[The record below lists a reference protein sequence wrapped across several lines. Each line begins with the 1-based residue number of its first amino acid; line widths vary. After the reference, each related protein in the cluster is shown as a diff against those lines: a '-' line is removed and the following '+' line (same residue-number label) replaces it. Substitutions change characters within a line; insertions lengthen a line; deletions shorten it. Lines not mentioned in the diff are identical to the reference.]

1 MKSYKEFLSEARQ
14 KTGAALEA
22 EKLGLVHV
30 GYGKYANPR
39 TKKVEYRSE
48 GGQKL
53 VKVSPGKSGMPA
65 DPNAGP
71 ETAAADPGTQE
82 QADIT
87 LTFGRFNPPT
97 IGHEKLIQQ
106 VANAAKGDFRI
117 YPSRS
122 QDPAKNPLDPGTKIE
137 WMKKM
142 FPDYADAIVG
152 DEKMRTIFDVLKA
165 VASEGYTDVTI
176 VVGSDRV
183 AEFQNLAEKYNGSL
197 YNFGSI
203 QVISAGERDAD
214 AEDVSGMSASK
225 MRKAA
230 MDDDF
235 ESFKKGI
242 PNTLSEKDK
251 KALFQTVQ
259 DSMHTTDAPMEMWQY
274 APKMDYE
281 MLREAYYNNQIF
293 CEGSIV
299 QHLDTGVV
307 GEVIHRG
314 TNYVIYADEY
324 DNTHRGW
331 LTQLSEGADP
341 KTQLE
346 IGTDKYRNYV
356 QQLTPGQPKITFG
369 GWMKKV
375 KTTK

>member
-1 MKSYKEFLSEARQ
+1 MKRYTNFLSEA
-14 KTGAALEA
+14 KSKAAAQA

-39 TKKVEYRSE
+39 TKKVVYRSE
-48 GGQKL
+48 GGEKL
-53 VKVSPGKSGMPA
+53 VKVSPKDAGLPTDHPAAPEQDAAKSPEQGMS
-65 DPNAGP
+65 
-71 ETAAADPGTQE
+71 
-82 QADIT
+82 IT

-106 VANAAKGDFRI
+106 VASAAKQGDFRI

-122 QDPAKNPLDPGTKIE
+122 QDPTKNPLDPNTKAE

-142 FPDYADAIVG
+142 FPDYADAIVN
-152 DEKMRTIFDVLKA
+152 DEGMRNIFDVLKA
-165 VASEGYTDVTI
+165 VAGEGYTEVNI

-183 AEFQNLAEKYNGSL
+183 SEFQNLAQKYNGSL
-197 YNFGSI
+197 YNFNNI

-242 PNTLSEKDK
+242 PDTLKDPDKEK
-251 KALFQTVQ
+251 LFRTLQ
-259 DSMHTTDAPMEMWQY
+259 DAMHATTKVAKETWEY
-274 APKMDYE
+274 APELDYE
-281 MLREAYYNNQIF
+281 NLREAYFNEEIF
-293 CEGSIV
+293 TIGSLV
-299 QHLDTGVV
+299 ENLDTGIT
-307 GEVIHRG
+307 GKVIHRG
-314 TNYVIYADEY
+314 TNYVIYVDQF
-324 DNTHRGW
+324 DTSHRGW
-331 LTQLSEGADP
+331 LTQLNEGEDP
-341 KTQLE
+341 RTQWE
-346 IGTDKYRNYV
+346 VGTDKYRDAV

-375 KTTK
+375 KITK

>member
-1 MKSYKEFLSEARQ
+1 LSEG
-14 KTGAALEA
+14 KKSGAAAEA

-48 GGQKL
+48 GGMKL
-53 VKVSPGKSGMPA
+53 VKVSAKDAGLPTDHPAAPEQDAAKAPDQGMSV
-65 DPNAGP
+65 
-71 ETAAADPGTQE
+71 
-82 QADIT
+82 T

-97 IGHEKLIQQ
+97 VGHEKLIQQ
-106 VANAAKGDFRI
+106 VANSANGDFRI

-122 QDPAKNPLDPGTKIE
+122 QDPQKNPLDPNTKIE

-142 FPDYADAIVG
+142 FPDYAENIVG
-152 DEKMRTIFDVLKA
+152 DEGMRNIFDVLKA
-165 VASEGYTDVTI
+165 VAAEGYTEVNI

-183 AEFQNLAEKYNGSL
+183 SEFQNLAQKYNGSL
-197 YNFGSI
+197 YNFNNI

-230 MDDDF
+230 MEDQYEVF
-235 ESFKKGI
+235 AKGI
-242 PNTLSEKDK
+242 PDTLKDADK
-251 KALFQTVQ
+251 QKLFRTLQ
-259 DSMHTTDAPMEMWQY
+259 DAMHVTTKVETWQY
-274 APKMDYE
+274 APKLDYE
-281 MLREAYYNNQIF
+281 LLREAYYNNEIF
-293 CEGSIV
+293 QEGSIV
-299 QHLDTGVV
+299 QHLDTGIL

-314 TNYVIYADEY
+314 PNYVIYADEY
-324 DNTHRGW
+324 DNTYRGW

-341 KTQLE
+341 ATQLE
-346 IGTDKYRNYV
+346 IGTDKYRDYV
-356 QQLTPGQPKITFG
+356 QQLTPGQPKVTFG

>member
-1 MKSYKEFLSEARQ
+1 MKSYRDFLSEA
-14 KTGAALEA
+14 KKSGAAAEA

-48 GGQKL
+48 GGMKL
-53 VKVSPGKSGMPA
+53 VKVGPKDAGMPTDHPA
-65 DPNAGP
+65 APEQNA
-71 ETAAADPGTQE
+71 AKAADQGMS
-82 QADIT
+82 IT

-122 QDPAKNPLDPGTKIE
+122 QDPAKNPLDPNTKVE

-142 FPDYADAIVG
+142 FPDYADAIIS
-152 DEKMRTIFDVLKA
+152 DEKMRNIFDVLKN
-165 VASEGYTDVTI
+165 VAAEGYTEVNI

-183 AEFQNLAEKYNGSL
+183 SEFQNLAQKYNGSL
-197 YNFGSI
+197 YNFNNI

-230 MDDDF
+230 MDDQF
-235 ESFKKGI
+235 EVFKKGV
-242 PNTLSEKDK
+242 PNTLKDSQK
-251 KALFQTVQ
+251 EELFRTLQ
-259 DSMHTTDAPMEMWQY
+259 DAMHATAKVEMWQY
-274 APKMDYE
+274 APELDYE
-281 MLREAYYNNQIF
+281 TLREAYYNGEIF
-293 CEGSIV
+293 EEGTIV
-299 QHLDTGVV
+299 QNLDTGIL

-314 TNYVIYADEY
+314 PNYVIYADEF

-346 IGTDKYRNYV
+346 IGTDKYRDYV

-375 KTTK
+375 KNTK

>member
-1 MKSYKEFLSEARQ
+1 MKSYRDFLSEG
-14 KTGAALEA
+14 KKSGAAAEA

-48 GGQKL
+48 GGMKL
-53 VKVSPGKSGMPA
+53 VKVNPKDAGLPTDHPA
-65 DPNAGP
+65 AP
-71 ETAAADPGTQE
+71 EQDAAKAPD
-82 QADIT
+82 QAMTIT

-97 IGHEKLIQQ
+97 VGHEKLIKQ
-106 VANAAKGDFRI
+106 VASSAKGDFRI

-122 QDPAKNPLDPGTKIE
+122 QDPQKNPLDPNTKIE

-152 DEKMRTIFDVLKA
+152 DENMRNIFDVLKA
-165 VASEGYTDVTI
+165 VAAEGYTEVNI

-183 AEFQNLAEKYNGSL
+183 SEFQNLAQKYNGSL
-197 YNFGSI
+197 YNFNNI
-203 QVISAGERDAD
+203 QVISAGERDSD

-230 MDDDF
+230 MEDQF
-235 ESFKKGI
+235 EVFKKGI
-242 PNTLSEKDK
+242 PDTLKDPDKEK
-251 KALFQTVQ
+251 LFRTLQ
-259 DSMHTTDAPMEMWQY
+259 DAMHATSKTETWQY
-274 APKMDYE
+274 APKLDYE
-281 MLREAYYNNQIF
+281 MLREAYYQGEIF
-293 CEGSIV
+293 KEGAIV

-314 TNYVIYADEY
+314 PNYIIYADEY

-331 LTQLSEGADP
+331 LTQMSEGADP
-341 KTQLE
+341 STQLE
-346 IGTDKYRNYV
+346 IGTDKYRDYV
-356 QQLTPGQPKITFG
+356 QQLTPGQPKVTFG

>member
-1 MKSYKEFLSEARQ
+1 MKSYRDFLSEA
-14 KTGAALEA
+14 KKSGAAAEA

-48 GGQKL
+48 GGMKL
-53 VKVSPGKSGMPA
+53 VKVGSKDAGMPTDHPA
-65 DPNAGP
+65 APEQNA
-71 ETAAADPGTQE
+71 AKAADQGMS
-82 QADIT
+82 IT

-122 QDPAKNPLDPGTKIE
+122 QDPAKNPLDPNTKVE

-142 FPDYADAIVG
+142 FPDYADAIIS
-152 DEKMRTIFDVLKA
+152 DEKMRNIFDVLKN
-165 VASEGYTDVTI
+165 VAAEGYTEVNI

-183 AEFQNLAEKYNGSL
+183 SEFQNLAQKYNGSL
-197 YNFGSI
+197 YNFNNI

-230 MDDDF
+230 MDDQF
-235 ESFKKGI
+235 EVFKKGV
-242 PNTLSEKDK
+242 PNTLKDSQK
-251 KALFQTVQ
+251 EELFRTLQ
-259 DSMHTTDAPMEMWQY
+259 DAMHATAKVEMWQY
-274 APKMDYE
+274 APELDYE
-281 MLREAYYNNQIF
+281 TLREAYYNGEIF
-293 CEGSIV
+293 EEGTIV
-299 QHLDTGVV
+299 QNLDTGIL

-314 TNYVIYADEY
+314 PNYVIYADEF

-346 IGTDKYRNYV
+346 IGTDKYRDYV

-375 KTTK
+375 KNTK

>member
-1 MKSYKEFLSEARQ
+1 MKRYKEFLNEA
-14 KTGAALEA
+14 KKSGAAAEA

-53 VKVSPGKSGMPA
+53 VKVNPKDAGLPTDHPAAPEQNAAKAPDQGMA
-65 DPNAGP
+65 
-71 ETAAADPGTQE
+71 
-82 QADIT
+82 IT

-106 VANAAKGDFRI
+106 VASAAKQGDFRI

-122 QDPAKNPLDPGTKIE
+122 VDPAKNPLDPNTKAE

-142 FPDYADAIVG
+142 FPDYADAIVN
-152 DEKMRTIFDVLKA
+152 DEGMRNIFDVLKA
-165 VASEGYTDVTI
+165 VAAEGYTEVNI

-183 AEFQNLAEKYNGSL
+183 SEFQNLAQKYNGSL
-197 YNFGSI
+197 YNFNNI

-235 ESFKKGI
+235 ETFKKGI
-242 PNTLSEKDK
+242 PDTLTDPDK
-251 KALFQTVQ
+251 KKLFTTVQ
-259 DSMHTTDAPMEMWQY
+259 DSMHTTTKAEMWQI
-274 APKMDYE
+274 APKLDYE
-281 MLREAYYNNQIF
+281 NLREAYYNNEIF
-293 CEGSIV
+293 QEGAIV

-314 TNYVIYADEY
+314 TNYVIYVDEY
-324 DNTHRGW
+324 DTSHRGW
-331 LTQLSEGADP
+331 LTQLTEGADP

-346 IGTDKYRNYV
+346 VGTDKYRNYV
-356 QQLTPGQPKITFG
+356 QQLTPGQSKITFG

>member
-1 MKSYKEFLSEARQ
+1 MKSYRDFLSEG
-14 KTGAALEA
+14 KKSGAAAEA

-48 GGQKL
+48 GGMKL
-53 VKVSPGKSGMPA
+53 VKVSAKDAGLPTDHPAAPEQDAAKAPDQGMSV
-65 DPNAGP
+65 
-71 ETAAADPGTQE
+71 
-82 QADIT
+82 T

-97 IGHEKLIQQ
+97 VGHEKLIQQ
-106 VANAAKGDFRI
+106 VANSANGDFRI

-122 QDPAKNPLDPGTKIE
+122 QDPQKNPLDPNTKIE

-142 FPDYADAIVG
+142 FPDYAENIVG
-152 DEKMRTIFDVLKA
+152 DEKMRNIFDVLKA
-165 VASEGYTDVTI
+165 VAAEGYTEVNI

-183 AEFQNLAEKYNGSL
+183 SEFQNLAQKYNGSL
-197 YNFGSI
+197 YNFNNI

-230 MDDDF
+230 MEDQYEVF
-235 ESFKKGI
+235 AKGI
-242 PNTLSEKDK
+242 PSTLKDSDKEK
-251 KALFQTVQ
+251 LFRTLQ
-259 DSMHTTDAPMEMWQY
+259 DAMHVTTKVETWQY
-274 APKMDYE
+274 APELDYE
-281 MLREAYYNNQIF
+281 LLREAYYNNEIF
-293 CEGSIV
+293 QEGAIV
-299 QHLDTGVV
+299 QNLDTGIL

-314 TNYVIYADEY
+314 PNYVIYADEY

-341 KTQLE
+341 STQLE
-346 IGTDKYRNYV
+346 IGTDKYRDYV
-356 QQLTPGQPKITFG
+356 QQLTPGQPKVTFG

>member
-1 MKSYKEFLSEARQ
+1 MKSYRDFLSEA
-14 KTGAALEA
+14 KKSGAAQEA

-48 GGQKL
+48 GGMKL
-53 VKVSPGKSGMPA
+53 VKVKPGDAGLPTDHPA
-65 DPNAGP
+65 AP
-71 ETAAADPGTQE
+71 EQDAAKAPDQGTT
-82 QADIT
+82 IT

-97 IGHEKLIQQ
+97 VGHEKLIKQ
-106 VANAAKGDFRI
+106 VATSAPGDFRI

-122 QDPAKNPLDPGTKIE
+122 QDPQKNPLDPNTKIE

-142 FPDYADAIVG
+142 FPDYADAIIG
-152 DEKMRTIFDVLKA
+152 DENMRNIFDVLKA
-165 VASEGYTDVTI
+165 VAAEGYTEVNI
-176 VVGSDRV
+176 VVGGDRV
-183 AEFQNLAEKYNGSL
+183 AEFQNLAQKYNGSL
-197 YNFGSI
+197 YNFNNI
-203 QVISAGERDAD
+203 QVISAGERDSD

-230 MDDDF
+230 MEDDF
-235 ESFKKGI
+235 SSFEKGI
-242 PNTLSEKDK
+242 PTTLSDKEKHDLF
-251 KALFQTVQ
+251 KALQ
-259 DSMHTTDAPMEMWQY
+259 DAMHTTTKVETWQY
-274 APKMDYE
+274 APKMDYD
-281 MLREAYYNNQIF
+281 MLREAYFNCEIF
-293 CEGSIV
+293 EEGAIV
-299 QHLDTGVV
+299 QHLDTGIL

-314 TNYVIYADEY
+314 PNYIIYADEY

-331 LTQLSEGADP
+331 LTQMSEGADP

-346 IGTDKYRNYV
+346 VGTDKYRDYV

>member
-1 MKSYKEFLSEARQ
+1 MKNYKDFLSEA
-14 KTGAALEA
+14 KKSGAAAEA

-48 GGQKL
+48 GGMKL
-53 VKVSPGKSGMPA
+53 VKVSAKDAGLPTDHPA
-65 DPNAGP
+65 AP
-71 ETAAADPGTQE
+71 EQDAAKAADQGMS
-82 QADIT
+82 IT

-97 IGHEKLIQQ
+97 VGHEKLIKQ
-106 VANAAKGDFRI
+106 VANSANGDFRI

-122 QDPAKNPLDPGTKIE
+122 QDPQKNPLDPNTKAE

-142 FPDYADAIVG
+142 FPEYADAIVT
-152 DEKMRTIFDVLKA
+152 DENMRNIFDVLKA
-165 VASEGYTDVTI
+165 VAAEGYTEVNI

-183 AEFQNLAEKYNGSL
+183 SEFQNLAQKYNGSL
-197 YNFGSI
+197 YNFNNI
-203 QVISAGERDAD
+203 QVISAGERDSD

-230 MDDDF
+230 MDDQF
-235 ESFKKGI
+235 EVFKKGI
-242 PNTLSEKDK
+242 PDTLKDSDKEK
-251 KALFQTVQ
+251 LFRTLQ
-259 DSMHTTDAPMEMWQY
+259 DAMHVTTKVETWQY
-274 APKMDYE
+274 APKLDYE
-281 MLREAYYNNQIF
+281 MLREAYYQGEVF
-293 CEGSIV
+293 REGAIV

-314 TNYVIYADEY
+314 PNYVIYADEY

-346 IGTDKYRNYV
+346 IGTDKYRDYV
-356 QQLTPGQPKITFG
+356 QQLTPGQSKIKFG

-375 KTTK
+375 KMTK

>member
-1 MKSYKEFLSEARQ
+1 MKSYRDFLSEA
-14 KTGAALEA
+14 KKSGAAAEA

-48 GGQKL
+48 GGMKL
-53 VKVSPGKSGMPA
+53 VKVSPKDAGLPTDHPAAPEQDAAKAPDQGM
-65 DPNAGP
+65 
-71 ETAAADPGTQE
+71 T
-82 QADIT
+82 IT

-97 IGHEKLIQQ
+97 VGHEKLIQQ
-106 VANAAKGDFRI
+106 VANSAPGDFRI

-122 QDPAKNPLDPGTKIE
+122 QDPQKNPLDPNTKIE

-152 DEKMRTIFDVLKA
+152 DEKMRNIFDVLKN
-165 VASEGYTDVTI
+165 VASEGYTEVNI
-176 VVGSDRV
+176 VVGGDRV
-183 AEFQNLAEKYNGSL
+183 SEFQNLSQKYNGSL
-197 YNFGSI
+197 YNFNNI

-235 ESFKKGI
+235 STFEKGTPTSLSDKEKHDLFK
-242 PNTLSEKDK
+242 TL
-251 KALFQTVQ
+251 Q
-259 DSMHTTDAPMEMWQY
+259 DAMHTTAKVETWQY

-281 MLREAYYNNQIF
+281 MLREAYYNGEIF
-293 CEGSIV
+293 QEGAIV
-299 QHLDTGVV
+299 QHLDTGVL

-314 TNYVIYADEY
+314 PNYIIYADEY

-331 LTQLSEGADP
+331 LTQMSEGADP

-346 IGTDKYRNYV
+346 IGTDKYRDYV
-356 QQLTPGQPKITFG
+356 QQLTPGQPKVTFG

-375 KTTK
+375 KITK

>member
-1 MKSYKEFLSEARQ
+1 MKSYRDFLSEA
-14 KTGAALEA
+14 KKSGAAAEA

-48 GGQKL
+48 GGMKL
-53 VKVSPGKSGMPA
+53 VKVGSKDAGMPTDHPA
-65 DPNAGP
+65 APEQNA
-71 ETAAADPGTQE
+71 AKAADQGMS
-82 QADIT
+82 IT

-122 QDPAKNPLDPGTKIE
+122 QDPAKNPLDPNTKVE

-142 FPDYADAIVG
+142 FPDYADAIIS
-152 DEKMRTIFDVLKA
+152 DEKMRNIFDVLKN
-165 VASEGYTDVTI
+165 VAAEGYTEVNI

-183 AEFQNLAEKYNGSL
+183 SEFQNLAQKYNGSL
-197 YNFGSI
+197 YNFNNI

-230 MDDDF
+230 MDDQF
-235 ESFKKGI
+235 EVFKKGV
-242 PNTLSEKDK
+242 PNTLKDSQK
-251 KALFQTVQ
+251 EELFRTLQ
-259 DSMHTTDAPMEMWQY
+259 DAMHATAKVEMWQY
-274 APKMDYE
+274 APELDYE
-281 MLREAYYNNQIF
+281 TLREAYYNGEIF
-293 CEGSIV
+293 EEGTIV
-299 QHLDTGVV
+299 QNLDTGIL

-314 TNYVIYADEY
+314 PNYVIYADEF

-346 IGTDKYRNYV
+346 IGTDKYRDYV

-369 GWMKKV
+369 GWIKKV
-375 KTTK
+375 KNTK

>member
-1 MKSYKEFLSEARQ
+1 MKSYRDFLSEA
-14 KTGAALEA
+14 KKSGAAAEA

-48 GGQKL
+48 GGMKL
-53 VKVSPGKSGMPA
+53 VKVSPKDAGLPTDHPAAPEQDAAKAPDQGM
-65 DPNAGP
+65 
-71 ETAAADPGTQE
+71 T
-82 QADIT
+82 IT

-97 IGHEKLIQQ
+97 VGHEKLIQQ
-106 VANAAKGDFRI
+106 VANSAPGDFRI

-122 QDPAKNPLDPGTKIE
+122 QDPQKNPLDPNTKIE

-152 DEKMRTIFDVLKA
+152 DEKMRNIFDVLKN
-165 VASEGYTDVTI
+165 VASEGYTEVNI
-176 VVGSDRV
+176 VVGGDRV
-183 AEFQNLAEKYNGSL
+183 AEFQNLAQKYNGSL
-197 YNFGSI
+197 YNFNNI

-235 ESFKKGI
+235 STFEKGTPTSLSDKEKHDLFK
-242 PNTLSEKDK
+242 TL
-251 KALFQTVQ
+251 Q
-259 DSMHTTDAPMEMWQY
+259 DAMHTTAKVETWQY

-281 MLREAYYNNQIF
+281 MLREAYYNGEIF
-293 CEGSIV
+293 QEGAIV
-299 QHLDTGVV
+299 QHLDTGVL

-314 TNYVIYADEY
+314 PNYIIYADEY

-331 LTQLSEGADP
+331 LTQMSEGADP

-346 IGTDKYRNYV
+346 IGTDKYRDYV
-356 QQLTPGQPKITFG
+356 QQLTPGQPKVTFG

-375 KTTK
+375 KITK

>member
-1 MKSYKEFLSEARQ
+1 MKSYRDFLSEA
-14 KTGAALEA
+14 KKSGAAAEA

-48 GGQKL
+48 GGMKL
-53 VKVSPGKSGMPA
+53 VKVSPKDAGLPTDHPAAPEQDAAKAPDQGM
-65 DPNAGP
+65 
-71 ETAAADPGTQE
+71 T
-82 QADIT
+82 IT

-97 IGHEKLIQQ
+97 VGHEKLIQQ
-106 VANAAKGDFRI
+106 VANSAPGDFRI

-122 QDPAKNPLDPGTKIE
+122 QDPQKNPLDPNTKIE

-152 DEKMRTIFDVLKA
+152 DEKMRNIFDVLKN
-165 VASEGYTDVTI
+165 VASEGYTEVNI
-176 VVGSDRV
+176 VVGGDRV
-183 AEFQNLAEKYNGSL
+183 SEFQNLAQKYNGSL
-197 YNFGSI
+197 YNFNNI

-235 ESFKKGI
+235 STFEKGTPTSLSDKEKHDLFK
-242 PNTLSEKDK
+242 TL
-251 KALFQTVQ
+251 Q
-259 DSMHTTDAPMEMWQY
+259 DAMHTTAKVETWQY

-281 MLREAYYNNQIF
+281 MLREAYYNGEIF
-293 CEGSIV
+293 QEGAIV
-299 QHLDTGVV
+299 QHLDTGVL

-314 TNYVIYADEY
+314 PNYIIYADEY

-331 LTQLSEGADP
+331 LTQMSEGADP

-346 IGTDKYRNYV
+346 IGTDKYRDYV
-356 QQLTPGQPKITFG
+356 QQLTPGQPKVTFG

-375 KTTK
+375 KITK

>member
-1 MKSYKEFLSEARQ
+1 MKNYKDFLSEA
-14 KTGAALEA
+14 KKSGAAAEA

-48 GGQKL
+48 GGLKL
-53 VKVSPGKSGMPA
+53 VKVSAKDAGLPTDHPA
-65 DPNAGP
+65 AP
-71 ETAAADPGTQE
+71 EQDAAKAADQGMS
-82 QADIT
+82 IT

-97 IGHEKLIQQ
+97 VGHEKLIKQ
-106 VANAAKGDFRI
+106 VANSANGDFRI

-122 QDPAKNPLDPGTKIE
+122 QDPQKNPLDPNTKAE

-142 FPDYADAIVG
+142 FPEYADAIVT
-152 DEKMRTIFDVLKA
+152 DENMRNIFDVLKA
-165 VASEGYTDVTI
+165 VAAEGYTEVNI

-183 AEFQNLAEKYNGSL
+183 SEFQNLAQKYNGSL
-197 YNFGSI
+197 YNFNNI
-203 QVISAGERDAD
+203 QVISAGERDSD

-230 MDDDF
+230 MDDQF
-235 ESFKKGI
+235 EVFKKGI
-242 PNTLSEKDK
+242 PDTLKDSDKEK
-251 KALFQTVQ
+251 LFRTLQ
-259 DSMHTTDAPMEMWQY
+259 DAMHVSSKVETWQY
-274 APKMDYE
+274 APKLDYE
-281 MLREAYYNNQIF
+281 MLREAYYQGEVF
-293 CEGSIV
+293 REGAIV

-314 TNYVIYADEY
+314 PNYVIYADEY

-346 IGTDKYRNYV
+346 VGTDKYRDYV
-356 QQLTPGQPKITFG
+356 QQLTPGQSKIKFG

-375 KTTK
+375 KMTK

>member
-1 MKSYKEFLSEARQ
+1 MKRYTDFLNEA
-14 KTGAALEA
+14 KKSGAAAEA

-48 GGQKL
+48 GGMKL
-53 VKVSPGKSGMPA
+53 VKISPKDSGLPTDHPAAPEQDPSKSADQGMA
-65 DPNAGP
+65 
-71 ETAAADPGTQE
+71 
-82 QADIT
+82 IT

-97 IGHEKLIQQ
+97 VGHEKLIQQ
-106 VANAAKGDFRI
+106 VASTAKQGDFRI

-122 QDPAKNPLDPGTKIE
+122 VDPAKNPLDPNTKAE

-142 FPDYADAIVG
+142 FPDYADSIVS
-152 DEKMRTIFDVLKA
+152 DEGMRNIFDVLKA
-165 VASEGYTDVTI
+165 VAAEGYTEVNI

-183 AEFQNLAEKYNGSL
+183 SEFQNLAKKYNGSL
-197 YNFGSI
+197 YNFNNI

-235 ESFKKGI
+235 ETFKKGV
-242 PNTLSEKDK
+242 PDTLKDPDK
-251 KALFQTVQ
+251 KKLFKTLQ
-259 DSMHTTDAPMEMWQY
+259 DAMHTTSKVSKETWEY
-274 APKMDYE
+274 APKLDYE
-281 MLREAYYNNQIF
+281 MLREAYYNQEVF
-293 CEGSIV
+293 QEGAIV

-307 GEVIHRG
+307 GKVIHRG
-314 TNYVIYADEY
+314 TNYVIYVDEY
-324 DNTHRGW
+324 DNSHRGW

-341 KTQLE
+341 KTQWE
-346 IGTDKYRNYV
+346 VGTDKYRDAI
-356 QQLTPGQPKITFG
+356 QKLTPGQSKITFG
-369 GWMKKV
+369 GWMKNV

>member
-1 MKSYKEFLSEARQ
+1 MS
-14 KTGAALEA
+14 
-22 EKLGLVHV
+22 
-30 GYGKYANPR
+30 
-39 TKKVEYRSE
+39 
-48 GGQKL
+48 
-53 VKVSPGKSGMPA
+53 
-65 DPNAGP
+65 
-71 ETAAADPGTQE
+71 
-82 QADIT
+82 IT

-122 QDPAKNPLDPGTKIE
+122 QDPAKNPLDPNTKVE

-142 FPDYADAIVG
+142 FPDYADAIIS
-152 DEKMRTIFDVLKA
+152 DEKMRNIFDVLKN
-165 VASEGYTDVTI
+165 VAAEGYTEVNI

-183 AEFQNLAEKYNGSL
+183 SEFQNLAQKYNGSL
-197 YNFGSI
+197 YNFNNI

-230 MDDDF
+230 MDDQF
-235 ESFKKGI
+235 EVFKKGV
-242 PNTLSEKDK
+242 PNTLKDSQK
-251 KALFQTVQ
+251 EELFRTLQ
-259 DSMHTTDAPMEMWQY
+259 DAMHATAKVEMWQY
-274 APKMDYE
+274 APELDYE
-281 MLREAYYNNQIF
+281 TLREAYYNGEIF
-293 CEGSIV
+293 EEGTIV
-299 QHLDTGVV
+299 QNLDTGIL

-314 TNYVIYADEY
+314 PNYVIYADEF

-346 IGTDKYRNYV
+346 IGTDKYRDYV

-375 KTTK
+375 KNTK

>member
-1 MKSYKEFLSEARQ
+1 MKSYRDFLSEA
-14 KTGAALEA
+14 KKSGAAAEA

-48 GGQKL
+48 GGMKL
-53 VKVSPGKSGMPA
+53 VKVGSKDAGMPTDHPA
-65 DPNAGP
+65 APEQNA
-71 ETAAADPGTQE
+71 AKAADQGMS
-82 QADIT
+82 IT

-122 QDPAKNPLDPGTKIE
+122 QDPAKNPLDPNTKVE

-142 FPDYADAIVG
+142 FPDYADAIIS
-152 DEKMRTIFDVLKA
+152 DEKMRNIFDVLKN
-165 VASEGYTDVTI
+165 VAAEGYTEVNI

-183 AEFQNLAEKYNGSL
+183 SEFQNLAQKYNGSL
-197 YNFGSI
+197 YNFNNI

-230 MDDDF
+230 MDDQF
-235 ESFKKGI
+235 EVFKKGV
-242 PNTLSEKDK
+242 PNTLKDSQK
-251 KALFQTVQ
+251 EELFRTLQ
-259 DSMHTTDAPMEMWQY
+259 DAMHATAKVEMWQY
-274 APKMDYE
+274 APELDYE
-281 MLREAYYNNQIF
+281 TLREAYYNGEIF
-293 CEGSIV
+293 EEGTIV
-299 QHLDTGVV
+299 QNLDTGIL

-314 TNYVIYADEY
+314 PNYVIYADEF

-346 IGTDKYRNYV
+346 IGTDTYRDYV

-375 KTTK
+375 KNTK

>member
-1 MKSYKEFLSEARQ
+1 MKSYKDFLGEGKKS
-14 KTGAALEA
+14 GAAQEA

-48 GGQKL
+48 GGLKL
-53 VKVSPGKSGMPA
+53 VKISPKDAGLPTDHPAAPEQDAAKAPEQGMA
-65 DPNAGP
+65 
-71 ETAAADPGTQE
+71 
-82 QADIT
+82 IT

-97 IGHEKLIQQ
+97 IGHEKLLKQ
-106 VANAAKGDFRI
+106 VSSSATGDFRI

-122 QDPAKNPLDPGTKIE
+122 QDPAKNPLDPNTKTE

-142 FPDYADAIVG
+142 FPDYAENIVS
-152 DEKMRTIFDVLKA
+152 DENMRNIFDVLKA
-165 VASEGYTDVTI
+165 VAAEGYTEVNI

-183 AEFQNLAEKYNGSL
+183 SEFQNLAQKYNGSL
-197 YNFGSI
+197 YNFNNI

-230 MDDDF
+230 VDDDF
-235 ESFKKGI
+235 ESFKKGV
-242 PNTLSEKDK
+242 PNTLKDADKEK
-251 KALFQTVQ
+251 LFRTLQ
-259 DSMHTTDAPMEMWQY
+259 DAMHTTTKVETWQY
-274 APKMDYE
+274 APKLDYE
-281 MLREAYYNNQIF
+281 MLREAYFNNKIF
-293 CEGSIV
+293 QEGSVV
-299 QHLDTGVV
+299 QHLDTGIL

-314 TNYVIYADEY
+314 PNYVIYADEY
-324 DNTHRGW
+324 DNTYRGW

-341 KTQLE
+341 KTQWE
-346 IGTDKYRNYV
+346 VGTDKYRDAV
-356 QQLTPGQPKITFG
+356 QKLTPGQPKVTFG
-369 GWMKKV
+369 GWMKKL

>member
-1 MKSYKEFLSEARQ
+1 MKNYKDFLSEA
-14 KTGAALEA
+14 KKSGAAAEA

-48 GGQKL
+48 GGMKL
-53 VKVSPGKSGMPA
+53 VKVSPKDSGMPTDHPA
-65 DPNAGP
+65 AP
-71 ETAAADPGTQE
+71 EQDAAKASDQGMS
-82 QADIT
+82 IT

-97 IGHEKLIQQ
+97 VGHEKLIKQ
-106 VANAAKGDFRI
+106 VASSANGDFRI

-122 QDPAKNPLDPGTKIE
+122 QDPQKNPLDPNTKAE

-142 FPDYADAIVG
+142 FPEYADAIVT
-152 DEKMRTIFDVLKA
+152 DENMRNIFDVLKA
-165 VASEGYTDVTI
+165 VAAEGYTEVNI

-183 AEFQNLAEKYNGSL
+183 SEFQNLAQKYNGSL
-197 YNFGSI
+197 YNFNNI
-203 QVISAGERDAD
+203 QVISAGERDSD

-230 MDDDF
+230 MDDQF
-235 ESFKKGI
+235 EVFKKGI
-242 PNTLSEKDK
+242 PDTLKDSDKEK
-251 KALFQTVQ
+251 LFRTLQ
-259 DSMHTTDAPMEMWQY
+259 DAMHVTAKVETWQY
-274 APKMDYE
+274 APKLDYE
-281 MLREAYYNNQIF
+281 MLREAYYNGEVF
-293 CEGSIV
+293 KEGAIV

-314 TNYVIYADEY
+314 PNYVIYADEY

-346 IGTDKYRNYV
+346 VGTDKYRDYV
-356 QQLTPGQPKITFG
+356 QQLTPGQSKIKFG

-375 KTTK
+375 KMTK

>member
-1 MKSYKEFLSEARQ
+1 MKSYKDFLSEG
-14 KTGAALEA
+14 KKSGAAAEA

-48 GGQKL
+48 GGMKL
-53 VKVSPGKSGMPA
+53 VKVSPKDAGLPTDHPA
-65 DPNAGP
+65 AP
-71 ETAAADPGTQE
+71 EQDASKAADQGM
-82 QADIT
+82 DIT

-106 VANAAKGDFRI
+106 VANSAKGDFRI

-122 QDPAKNPLDPGTKIE
+122 QDPAKNPLDPNTKIE

-152 DEKMRTIFDVLKA
+152 DENMRSIFDVLKN
-165 VASEGYTDVTI
+165 VASEGYTEVTI

-183 AEFQNLAEKYNGSL
+183 SEFQNLAQKYNGSL
-197 YNFGSI
+197 YNFNNI
-203 QVISAGERDAD
+203 QVISAGDRDAD

-235 ESFKKGI
+235 ESFKKGV
-242 PNTLSEKDK
+242 PNTLKDSQK
-251 KALFQTVQ
+251 EELFKTLQ
-259 DSMHTTDAPMEMWQY
+259 DAMHTTTKAEMWQY
-274 APKMDYE
+274 APELDYE
-281 MLREAYYNNQIF
+281 FLREAYYNNEIF
-293 CEGSIV
+293 QEGAIV
-299 QHLDTGVV
+299 QNLDTGIL

-314 TNYVIYADEY
+314 PNYVIYADEY

-341 KTQLE
+341 ATQLE
-346 IGTDKYRNYV
+346 IGTDKYRDYV
-356 QQLTPGQPKITFG
+356 QQLTPGQPKVTFG

>member
-1 MKSYKEFLSEARQ
+1 MKRYTDFLSEA
-14 KTGAALEA
+14 KKSGAAAEA

-48 GGQKL
+48 GGMKL
-53 VKVSPGKSGMPA
+53 VKISGKDSGMPTDHPAAPEQNPAKSA
-65 DPNAGP
+65 DQGMS
-71 ETAAADPGTQE
+71 
-82 QADIT
+82 IT

-106 VANAAKGDFRI
+106 VANSAPGDFRI

-122 QDPAKNPLDPGTKIE
+122 QDPQKNPLDPNTKIK

-152 DEKMRTIFDVLKA
+152 DENMRNIFDVLKN
-165 VASEGYTDVTI
+165 VAAEGYTEVNI

-183 AEFQNLAEKYNGSL
+183 SEFQNLAQKYNGSL
-197 YNFGSI
+197 YNFNNI

-230 MDDDF
+230 MEDDF
-235 ESFKKGI
+235 DTFAKGI
-242 PNTLSEKDK
+242 PTSLKDSDK
-251 KALFQTVQ
+251 QKLFKSLQ
-259 DSMHTTDAPMEMWQY
+259 DAMHTTVKAETWQY
-274 APKMDYE
+274 APELDYE
-281 MLREAYYNNQIF
+281 MLREAYYNGEVFQ
-293 CEGSIV
+293 EGTIV
-299 QHLDTGVV
+299 QNLDTGIL

-314 TNYVIYADEY
+314 PNYVIYADEY

-341 KTQLE
+341 KTQWE
-346 IGTDKYRNYV
+346 VGTDKYRDAV
-356 QQLTPGQPKITFG
+356 QQLTPGQPKVTFG